1 MDIIRII
8 PTIDPTKV
16 ITRIAKNIKSPVFLC
31 SGCGVGGGA
40 DGIVGGVT
48 GGIVGGTG
56 GW

>member
-1 MDIIRII
+1 M
-8 PTIDPTKV
+8 IDPTKA